1 MSVLPPP
8 PTGTRVPIA
17 QSPRPVA
24 LCFLD
29 AHLEHGG
36 LDADGYDMLY
46 GVLLMISEISLL
58 LFPHSRGLDAKVMH
72 RIKVLSNRVAGT
84 FHVFGEHIDTHL
96 RRAKRAM
103 HELPDLA
110 VTQEDHRRH
119 NLKVW
124 RRRLR

>member
-1 MSVLPPP
+1 MSILT
-8 PTGTRVPIA
+8 PTGTRALIA

-29 AHLEHGG
+29 THLEHGG
-36 LDADGYDMLY
+36 LDADGYDMLFD
-46 GVLLMISEISLL
+46 VLRMISEISLL
-58 LFPHSRGLDAKVMH
+58 LFPHSRSLDAKVMR
-72 RIKVLSNRVAGT
+72 RIKVLSNRIAGI
-84 FHVFGEHIDTHL
+84 FHAFGEHIGAHL

-103 HELPDLA
+103 YELPDLA
-110 VTQEDHRRH
+110 VAKEDHRRH

>member
-1 MSVLPPP
+1 MSVLAP
-8 PTGTRVPIA
+8 PTTIA
-17 QSPRPVA
+17 DAPRPVA

-29 AHLEHGG
+29 AHFEHGG
-36 LDADGYDMLY
+36 LDADGYDTLY
-46 GVLLMISEISLL
+46 GVLRMFSEISLL
-58 LFPHSRGLDAKVMH
+58 LFPHSRGLDARVMS
-72 RIKVLSNRVAGT
+72 RIKVLSNRIAGT
-84 FHVFGEHIDTHL
+84 FHIFGENIDIHL

-110 VTQEDHRRH
+110 VAQEDCRRH